1 MGPLARAALPV
12 APPALVLAALALL
25 AAAAPAAAIVPVA
38 LGPTAALPEGL
49 SGETLWSLAG
59 RQGNSRTLSAGLDL
73 ALRHRGPAAAH
84 LLLAGYDYGRSL
96 GRRNADR
103 AFLHLRRIR
112 PLSPPKP
119 SPPDPSWRPA
129 WELLLQGR
137 RDAFQRLRLR
147 LLAGGGLRLERLA
160 PGRLQAVAGLG
171 LLRVLEDYRAG
182 DGEAAARELAWRL
195 NLYAGLRRPAGAA
208 SGANLEALLYWQPL
222 VRAPADFRALGQL
235 RLLAPLGPRLA
246 ITLSL
251 EAGHD
256 SRPRTGVLRTDLRYR
271 SGLRLRF

>member
-1 MGPLARAALPV
+1 MRLLPRAALP
-12 APPALVLAALALL
+12 AALSALALL
-25 AAAAPAAAIVPVA
+25 AAAVPAAAIVPVA
-38 LGPTAALPEGL
+38 LRPTAALPEGL
-49 SGETLWSLAG
+49 SGEALGSLAG

-73 ALRHRGPAAAH
+73 ALRHRGPGAAH

-112 PLSPPKP
+112 PLSST
-119 SPPDPSWRPA
+119 SPPPALPWRPA

-147 LLAGGGLRLERLA
+147 LLAGGGLRLEHPA
-160 PGRLQAVAGLG
+160 SGRLEAVAGLG

-195 NLYAGLRRPAGAA
+195 NLYAGLRRPTGAG
-208 SGANLEALLYWQPL
+208 SGAGLEALLYWQPL

-246 ITLSL
+246 LTLAV